1 MCNRLAHNST
11 VPSPTSKSTKAQRLV
26 ARLSSDD
33 KRVIE
38 RAAAL
43 AGQSV
48 AAFVVS
54 HAREAAQH
62 ELERHERI
70 RLNAVQSRQ
79 FVEALLDPARKPS
92 KEVTRA
98 YRDYSSSVKES

>member
-1 MCNRLAHNST
+1 MCPILAHIAA
-11 VPSPTSKSTKAQRLV
+11 VPGSASNPVKAQRLV
-26 ARLSSDD
+26 ARLSVDD

-54 HAREAAQH
+54 HAREAARH

-70 RLNAVQSRQ
+70 LLDTRQSQ
-79 FVEALLDPARKPS
+79 KFVKALLAPPRKPS
-92 KEVTRA
+92 KAAERA
-98 YRDYSSSVKES
+98 YRNYRDSVKEA

>member
-1 MCNRLAHNST
+1 MWYILAHIGPVAGSASNS
-11 VPSPTSKSTKAQRLV
+11 VKAERLV
-26 ARLSSDD
+26 ARLSPDD

-48 AAFVVS
+48 AAFVVT
-54 HAREAAQH
+54 HAREAARH

-70 RLNAVQSRQ
+70 SLDSQQSQQ
-79 FVEALLDPARKPS
+79 FVKALLAPPRKPT
-92 KEVTRA
+92 KAAERA
-98 YRDYSSSVKES
+98 YRNYRDSVKEA